1 MDAFKGRRV
10 FSKMGR
16 LVLALIIILLIAG
29 YFMLGDYLFR
39 KDFSVSYEFRL
50 GDQYESPGE
59 AKSMP
64 AYIDIVSFD
73 GETGKVVS
81 GLSLAKRYTELI
93 LDVQGLTPETLEIEA
108 EYLGAPQQLWMHIG
122 GRFSEPYHSVPLF
135 LSEIEEGGWDVM
147 HEDGLSLYQRTK
159 RFSSIGDF
167 LARAEDLEEDA
178 ALAGIRPDEV
188 LARGSGPD
196 ATGTV
201 ETLGMPLRGAH
212 TFELLVSTGRLH
224 VEVRKKD
231 LNRYT
236 GGDDVLIRLR
246 RKGRTYHEA
255 IIPDDGN
262 LSDDAMEADENQI
275 VSIDMEDCESGSYT
289 LDISPLTWGDDFV
302 LTSLRTDAA
311 KCLARN
317 TLFLFDPLE
326 TGPEPTVPAT
336 TSATLFLDGPAG
348 VLSAETWHPI
358 VPRSIR
364 VDGIPLLSFENKG
377 PGAPAQK
384 GAVILGEGRK
394 RLDITNPGSL
404 RVEFLGSGFSF
415 DPDLAFD
422 PGFMRLKP
430 WNENAAQPFSVVFAR
445 DYESPARD
453 GETFTSK
460 RIIPMKG
467 VPLPGEKV
475 KIVLEKIGE
484 EDILLTS
491 LKIKLE

>member
-1 MDAFKGRRV
+1 MDAFTERRV
-10 FSKMGR
+10 FSKTGR
-16 LVLALIIILLIAG
+16 LVLALTIILLIAG
-29 YFMLGDYLFR
+29 YFILGDYLFR
-39 KDFSVSYEFRL
+39 KDFNVNYEIRL
-50 GDQYESPGE
+50 GDQYESPGG

-64 AYIDIVSFD
+64 EYVDVVSFD

-81 GLSLAKRYTELI
+81 GLSLARRYTELI
-93 LDVQGLTPETLEIEA
+93 LDVQGVTPETLKIEA
-108 EYLGAPQQLWMHIG
+108 EYLGTPQQLWMHIG
-122 GRFSEPYHSVPLF
+122 SRFAEPYHSLPLF
-135 LSEIEEGGWDVM
+135 LSEIEKGGWEVM

-159 RFSSIGDF
+159 RFSSIGEF
-167 LARAEDLEEDA
+167 LARTEDLEEDA

-188 LARGSGPD
+188 LARGCGPD
-196 ATGTV
+196 ATGNV

-212 TFELLVSTGRLH
+212 TIELVVSTGRLH
-224 VEVRKKD
+224 LEVHKKD
-231 LNRYT
+231 LNRYM

-246 RKGRTYHEA
+246 RKGRTYYEA
-255 IIPDDGN
+255 MIPDDGN
-262 LSDDAMEADENQI
+262 LTDDAMEAGEDQI
-275 VSIDMEDCESGSYT
+275 VSIDLEDCESGSYT

-302 LTSLRTDAA
+302 LTSLRTDAV
-311 KCLARN
+311 KYLARN

-336 TSATLFLDGPAG
+336 TSATLFLNGPAG

-358 VPRSIR
+358 VPRSIQ
-364 VDGIPLLSFENKG
+364 VDGTPLLFFENRG
-377 PGAPAQK
+377 PGAPMQK

-404 RVEFLGSGFSF
+404 KVEFLGGGFSF

-430 WNENAAQPFSVVFAR
+430 WNENAAQPFSTVLAR

-460 RIIPMKG
+460 RTIHMKG